1 MYIVFQLLSHVWLFV
16 TPWTAAWQASMSFT
30 ISWSLLKLM
39 STELV
44 MPSNHLTLCDPL
56 LLLPS
61 VFVHIPITSTY
72 SMQVP
77 IACTH
82 SMHTPSW
89 GAEDILRTLWRLS
102 PCLLA
107 PSLTHNFFLVVI
119 PCAKLT
125 CTRPFPIGLGKAIC
139 HRPAPMMSKMTL
151 LASLPMKDKLGAS
164 SQWGALAGP
173 RGDQW

>member
-16 TPWTAAWQASMSFT
+16 TPWTAAWQASLSFT
-30 ISWSLLKLM
+30 ISQSLLKLM

-44 MPSNHLTLCDPL
+44 MPSNHLTLCGPL
-56 LLLPS
+56 LLLAS

-72 SMQVP
+72 SV
-77 IACTH
+77 
-82 SMHTPSW
+82 HTPSW

-107 PSLTHNFFLVVI
+107 PSLTHNFFLVVL

-125 CTRPFPIGLGKAIC
+125 CTRPFPIGLGKPIC
-139 HRPAPMMSKMTL
+139 HRPVPMMSKMTL
-151 LASLPMKDKLGAS
+151 LASLHMKDKLGAS